1 MSFGFD
7 YVYDKVPYDKLRDN
21 DVAGFIQQI
30 WMRSSN
36 DKSHSFFFTENHDE
50 NRAVCVFGNPQK
62 ANDAAACLMTFPGMR
77 FFNTNQWE
85 GPSNK
90 IDVHLRRANEERPV
104 YECISFYDKLFEIL
118 KLDSMKFGEF
128 IQLNVDGS
136 NSIPAWSY
144 SYDGEHILVTVNYAN
159 YRSGGYIKLNDLPNQ
174 STFSF
179 KEMFSG
185 KIYYYDNS
193 EVRNKGIFVL
203 LDPYQVQI
211 FKY

>member
-1 MSFGFD
+1 
-7 YVYDKVPYDKLRDN
+7 
-21 DVAGFIQQI
+21 
-30 WMRSSN
+30 
-36 DKSHSFFFTENHDE
+36 
-50 NRAVCVFGNPQK
+50 
-62 ANDAAACLMTFPGMR
+62 
-77 FFNTNQWE
+77 
-85 GPSNK
+85 
-90 IDVHLRRANEERPV
+90 
-104 YECISFYDKLFEIL
+104 
-118 KLDSMKFGEF
+118 MKFGEF

-174 STFSF
+174 STVSF

-185 KIYYYDNS
+185 KIYYYYDNS
-193 EVRNKGIFVL
+193 EVRNKGAFVL